1 MFIMSECTHDCSTCG
16 ENCNHRTI
24 EKLKLN
30 DKSSIKKIIGVVSG
44 KGGVGKS
51 LVTSLLAVE
60 SNRQGYKPCILD
72 GDITGPS
79 IPKVFGVKEAVYG
92 SDDGLLIPVTTKTGI
107 DIMSTNL
114 ILENEED
121 PVIWRGSMLS
131 NVLQQFYKDVLW
143 IDEDVMYIDMPP
155 GTGDVPLTVYQMI
168 PIDGIV
174 IVTSPQDLVT
184 MIVSKAVNMARLMNV
199 PILGIVENYS
209 YLKCPDCGKEIKVF
223 GESNIEEIAKKFN
236 IKNVVKLPLD
246 PLVASKCDEG
256 KIEFVDTSL
265 VSGLVEDIMND

>member
-1 MFIMSECTHDCSTCG
+1 MAGCSHDCSNCK
-16 ENCNHRTI
+16 ENCSERKI

-30 DKSSIKKIIGVVSG
+30 NKSSIKKIIGVVSG

-79 IPKVFGVKEAVYG
+79 IPKVFGVKGDVYG
-92 SDDGLLIPVTTKTGI
+92 DESGLMVPLTSMTGI

-114 ILENEED
+114 ILEREED

-131 NVLQQFYKDVLW
+131 NVLQQFYRDVLW

-155 GTGDVPLTVYQMI
+155 GTGDVPLTAYQMI

-174 IVTSPQDLVT
+174 IVTSPQDLVS
-184 MIVSKAVNMARLMNV
+184 MIVEKAVKMANMMNIPV
-199 PILGIVENYS
+199 LGIVENLS
-209 YLKCPDCGKEIKVF
+209 YFECSDCGF
-223 GESNIEEIAKKFN
+223 QIACN
-236 IKNVVKLPLD
+236 
-246 PLVASKCDEG
+246 S
-256 KIEFVDTSL
+256 
-265 VSGLVEDIMND
+265 

>member
-1 MFIMSECTHDCSTCG
+1 MAGCSHDCSSCS
-16 ENCNHRTI
+16 ENCSERKI

-30 DKSSIKKIIGVVSG
+30 TKSSIKKIIGVVSG

-51 LVTSLLAVE
+51 LVTSMLAVE

-79 IPKVFGVKEAVYG
+79 IPKVFGVKNGVYG
-92 SDDGLLIPVTTKTGI
+92 TEDGLMVPVTSKTGI

-131 NVLQQFYKDVLW
+131 NVLQQFYRDVLW

-168 PIDGIV
+168 PLDGIV
-174 IVTSPQDLVT
+174 IVTSPQDLVK
-184 MIVSKAVNMARLMNV
+184 MIVTKAVNMANLMNV

-209 YLKCPDCGKEIKVF
+209 YLRCPDCNKEIKIF
-223 GESNIEEIAKKFN
+223 GESKIDELAEKHN
-236 IKNVVKLPLD
+236 IKRVVKLPLD
-246 PLVASKCDEG
+246 PSVASKCDEG

-265 VSGLVEDIMND
+265 LSDLVEDIMND

>member
-1 MFIMSECTHDCSTCG
+1 MAGCSHDCSNCK
-16 ENCNHRTI
+16 ENCSERKI

-30 DKSSIKKIIGVVSG
+30 NKSSIKKIIGVVSG

-131 NVLQQFYKDVLW
+131 NVLQQFYRDVLW

-155 GTGDVPLTVYQMI
+155 GTGDVPLTAYQMI

-174 IVTSPQDLVT
+174 IVTSPQELVS
-184 MIVSKAVNMARLMNV
+184 MIVAKAVNMAKMMNI

-209 YLKCPDCGKEIKVF
+209 YLKCEDCGKEIKVF
-223 GESNIEEIAKKFN
+223 GESNIDEIAKRFE
-236 IKNVVKLPLD
+236 IPRVVKLPLD
-246 PLVASKCDEG
+246 PAVAKKCDEG
-256 KIEFVDTSL
+256 KVEYIDTSL
-265 VSGLVEDIMND
+265 VVGLVEDIMND

>member
-1 MFIMSECTHDCSTCG
+1 MAGCSHNCSTCK
-16 ENCNHRTI
+16 EKCSERKI
-24 EKLKLN
+24 EKLQLN
-30 DKSSIKKIIGVVSG
+30 KKSSIKKIIGVVSG

-79 IPKVFGVKEAVYG
+79 IPKVFGVKGEIYG
-92 SDDGLLIPVTTKTGI
+92 DEEGLMIPLQSLTGI

-114 ILENEED
+114 ILANEED

-131 NVLQQFYKDVLW
+131 NVLQQFYRDVLW

-155 GTGDVPLTVYQMI
+155 GTGDVPLTAYQMI
-168 PIDGIV
+168 PVDGIV
-174 IVTSPQDLVT
+174 IVTSPQDLVS
-184 MIVSKAVNMARLMNV
+184 MIVGKAVNMAKMMNI
-199 PILGIVENYS
+199 PILAIVENYS

-223 GESNIEEIAKKFN
+223 GESHIDELATRYEIPR
-236 IKNVVKLPLD
+236 VVKLPLD
-246 PLVASKCDEG
+246 PKVASLCDEG
-256 KIEFVDTSL
+256 KVEFVDTSL
-265 VSGLVEDIMND
+265 LTTLVEDIMND

>member
-1 MFIMSECTHDCSTCG
+1 MSSCSHDCSSCG
-16 ENCNHRTI
+16 ENCSQRKI

-30 DKSSIKKIIGVVSG
+30 NKSSVKKIIGVVSG

-51 LVTSLLAVE
+51 LITSMLAVE

-79 IPKVFGVKEAVYG
+79 IPKVFGITKGVYG
-92 SDDGLLIPVTTKTGI
+92 TDDGLMIPVTSNTGI
-107 DIMSTNL
+107 DIISTNL

-131 NVLQQFYKDVLW
+131 NVLQQFYRDVLW
-143 IDEDVMYIDMPP
+143 SEEDVMYIDMPP

-184 MIVSKAVNMARLMNV
+184 MIVSKAVNMAKLMNV

-223 GESNIEEIAKKFN
+223 GESNIDEIAKKHN
-236 IKNVVKLPLD
+236 ISRVVKLPLD
-246 PLVASKCDEG
+246 PYIASKCDEG

-265 VSGLVEDIMND
+265 VTELVEDIMND

>member
-1 MFIMSECTHDCSTCG
+1 MSECTHDCSTCG
-16 ENCNHRTI
+16 ENCSHRKI

-30 DKSSIKKIIGVVSG
+30 SRSSIKKIIGVVSG

-60 SNRQGYKPCILD
+60 SNRQGYKSCILD

-79 IPKVFGVKEAVYG
+79 IPKIFGAKGEVYG
-92 SDDGLLIPVTTKTGI
+92 TSDNLILPLTTQSGI

-131 NVLQQFYKDVLW
+131 IVLQQFYRDVVW
-143 IDEDVMYIDMPP
+143 EDEDVMYIDMPP

-168 PIDGIV
+168 PVDGIV

-184 MIVSKAVNMARLMNV
+184 MIVTKAVNMAKMMNI

-209 YLKCPDCGKEIKVF
+209 YLKCEDCGKEIKVF
-223 GESNIEEIAKKFN
+223 GESNIDEIAKRFE
-236 IKNVVKLPLD
+236 IPRVVKLPLD
-246 PLVASKCDEG
+246 PAVAKKCDEG
-256 KIEFVDTSL
+256 KVEYIDTSL
-265 VSGLVEDIMND
+265 VVGLVEDIMND

>member
-1 MFIMSECTHDCSTCG
+1 MAGCSHDCSNCK
-16 ENCNHRTI
+16 ENCSERKI

-30 DKSSIKKIIGVVSG
+30 NKSSIKKIIGVVSG

-79 IPKVFGVKEAVYG
+79 IPKVFGVKGDVYG
-92 SDDGLLIPVTTKTGI
+92 DESGLMVPLTSMTGI

-114 ILENEED
+114 ILEREED

-131 NVLQQFYKDVLW
+131 NVLQQFYRDVLW

-155 GTGDVPLTVYQMI
+155 GTGDVPLTAYQMI

-174 IVTSPQDLVT
+174 IVTSPQELVS
-184 MIVSKAVNMARLMNV
+184 MIVSKAVNMAKMMNI
-199 PILGIVENYS
+199 PILAIVENYS
-209 YLKCPDCGKEIKVF
+209 YLKCPDCGKEIKIF
-223 GESNIEEIAKKFN
+223 GESNIDELATKYEIPK
-236 IKNVVKLPLD
+236 VVKLPLD
-246 PLVASKCDEG
+246 PQVASLCDEG
-256 KIEFVDTSL
+256 KVEFVDTSL
-265 VSGLVEDIMND
+265 LVELVEDIMND

>member
-1 MFIMSECTHDCSTCG
+1 
-16 ENCNHRTI
+16 
-24 EKLKLN
+24 
-30 DKSSIKKIIGVVSG
+30 
-44 KGGVGKS
+44 
-51 LVTSLLAVE
+51 
-60 SNRQGYKPCILD
+60 
-72 GDITGPS
+72 
-79 IPKVFGVKEAVYG
+79 
-92 SDDGLLIPVTTKTGI
+92 
-107 DIMSTNL
+107 
-114 ILENEED
+114 
-121 PVIWRGSMLS
+121 MLS
-131 NVLQQFYKDVLW
+131 NVLQQFYRDVLW

-184 MIVSKAVNMARLMNV
+184 MIVSKAVNMAKMMNV

-223 GESNIEEIAKKFN
+223 GESNIEEVANRFD
-236 IKNVVKLPLD
+236 IKRVVKLPLD
-246 PLVASKCDEG
+246 PSVASKCDEG

>member
-1 MFIMSECTHDCSTCG
+1 
-16 ENCNHRTI
+16 
-24 EKLKLN
+24 
-30 DKSSIKKIIGVVSG
+30 
-44 KGGVGKS
+44 
-51 LVTSLLAVE
+51 
-60 SNRQGYKPCILD
+60 
-72 GDITGPS
+72 
-79 IPKVFGVKEAVYG
+79 
-92 SDDGLLIPVTTKTGI
+92 
-107 DIMSTNL
+107 
-114 ILENEED
+114 
-121 PVIWRGSMLS
+121 MLS